1 MKKFLSILLV
11 IALII
16 SFTSCNSKEISVLRT
31 QVQDLKNAS
40 KESSSKIKQ
49 LEDIINVK
57 DKEIN
62 RLNREIAKRNITFDD
77 QKQVEQL
84 IKEYFT
90 DLEKKDYSSAWEL
103 TSSEQKNTYTKENAI
118 KEHWGV
124 ESIKLISMKGYFP
137 PQLSATG
144 DVPRNVP
151 TVWFSVTFD
160 IEPSPNTAWSKG
172 LNERFVNVVK
182 DSDGKWRIDGLATSP

>member
-1 MKKFLSILLV
+1 MKNFLSILFLM
-11 IALII
+11 ALML
-16 SFTSCNSKEISVLRT
+16 SFTSCNLKEISVLRT
-31 QVQDLKNAS
+31 QLQDMKIAS
-40 KESSSKIKQ
+40 EESSSKIKQ
-49 LEDIINVK
+49 LEDIIIEK
-57 DKEIN
+57 DIEIN
-62 RLNREIAKRNITFDD
+62 RLNNEIAKRNITLDD

-103 TSSEQKNTYTKENAI
+103 TSSEQKKIYNKENAI

-124 ESIKLISMKGYFP
+124 ETIKLISMKGYLP

-144 DVPRNVP
+144 DVPPNSP

-160 IEPSPNTAWSKG
+160 IEPSPNTGWSEG
-172 LNERFVNVVK
+172 LDERFVNVVK
-182 DSDGKWRIDGLATSP
+182 EIDGKWRIDGLATSP